1 MSGSTCRCPRG
12 LRSQGSRRT
21 RPGTAR
27 FGPES
32 ADAGGNGL
40 PPLWTEGSCPSVFLT
55 DSRVTVSPGATEG
68 PGRTEREGL
77 SLSRPAERK
86 GVWAPARV
94 LSETPW
100 ASLAPQ
106 RCLCFSKSLP
116 SPTPFLCPSLGP
128 LPLVPASP
136 LGLPGGACA
145 ESGPRLTRWLLS
157 CHQQLQGVAG
167 GRPLGREAVS
177 TVASVLAPVDGAHWA
192 QGEVGLS
199 EPHLGPP
206 GRALREVLS
215 PHLGQSESGVANVR
229 ATLEGQVLS
238 RGEDRALRG
247 QEGGLPR
254 QPWGETCAGL

>member
-32 ADAGGNGL
+32 ADAGGDGL
-40 PPLWTEGSCPSVFLT
+40 PPLWTEGRCPSVFLT

-116 SPTPFLCPSLGP
+116 SPTPFLYPSLGP

-136 LGLPGGACA
+136 LRLPGGACA
-145 ESGPRLTRWLLS
+145 ESGPQLTRWLLT
-157 CHQQLQGVAG
+157 CHQQLQGLAG
-167 GRPLGREAVS
+167 GRPLGGEAVS
-177 TVASVLAPVDGAHWA
+177 HCIWSGPFGRCQLVPGGSQPERA
-192 QGEVGLS
+192 
-199 EPHLGPP
+199 PP
-206 GRALREVLS
+206 GAS
-215 PHLGQSESGVANVR
+215 GQGA
-229 ATLEGQVLS
+229 
-238 RGEDRALRG
+238 
-247 QEGGLPR
+247 GGGPVPP
-254 QPWGETCAGL
+254 PWTERIWCS